1 MTPKHARIFLLL
13 ERVILGVLLCGAVI
27 GGGIFGFAV
36 SEIASGSDLGMLANY
51 RPSTP
56 TRLYDRNGKVFA
68 ELYRH
73 KQELIEYS
81 QIPPHVVQAFLAVE
95 DDNFFNHFGL
105 DFLGIFRAAIKNVLA
120 GDIVQGGSTL
130 TQQVAKQIYLSQEG
144 KRTRSFRQKIRE
156 TMLAL
161 QIEEELS
168 KEEILE
174 VYFNVIYLGQ
184 GCRGLACASRVYFQK
199 KPQDLALP
207 EAAVL
212 ARLPKSP
219 VQYSPFRNPRAAMQ
233 QHKTTLRR
241 MANNGFLPADQI
253 ERMHREF
260 WAQYW
265 PRVIV
270 HSPSQTVWSSRL
282 DLAPYFTDHVR
293 QLLEAAPEVGPERLY
308 TKGLQVYTTLDL
320 KHQEAAEIELFKK
333 LKEANRYSSRYTST
347 LGTGGVDN
355 SLFDIFGTLSYVLPI
370 GYMKSK
376 GLSDKELVRRQIKN
390 EFQDA
395 AELLTVLTGAS
406 NQAAA
411 VEEFRK
417 DTRTFFTDREIQGA
431 FLNIEPRTG
440 YITSM
445 IGGGDFSPQNQFN
458 RALRARRQPGS
469 AFKIFV
475 YGAALEQRIIDSQ
488 SALNDAPM
496 FTIAP
501 DGSAWEPVNY
511 GEGFLG
517 LVPAASALARSLNV
531 CAVQM
536 FYSTGPEPIIDLA
549 SRLMKITNPNRF
561 TPDPALAL
569 GSSEVTPFELVTAVS
584 IIANN
589 GKDVIPFAVRY
600 VRDQAGNTIYNQEE
614 QIRLALAA
622 KMRQKQI
629 QVIEPGLAYVLREM
643 LKGTTNFGTTS
654 YAVRNEAGFH
664 GELATKSGT
673 TSGWSDAWVVGFN
686 AEYASVV
693 WFGFDKKLT
702 MGPTGSGSPMAG
714 PVVGGFYRRIYEGQ
728 KSPTFA
734 ERADGGK
741 RPADV
746 TTGGCGGLALVPR
759 VIHGQKRF
767 VSWKDCATEEG
778 RMRDMRDLI
787 MDKNKVKPEELGRKG
802 RPDFKPEKLQR
813 Q

>member
-1 MTPKHARIFLLL
+1 MTPQQARIFLFL
-13 ERVILGVLLCGAVI
+13 ERALLGVLLTLGVI
-27 GGGIFGFAV
+27 GGAVFGFAV
-36 SEIASGSDLGMLANY
+36 SEIAAGSNLGMLANY

-56 TRLYDRNGKVFA
+56 TRLYDRNGIVFA

-73 KQELIEYS
+73 KQELIAYS
-81 QIPPHVVQAFLAVE
+81 DIPPHVVQAFLAVE

-130 TQQVAKQIYLSQEG
+130 TQQVAKQIYLEHDG
-144 KRTRSFRQKIRE
+144 RRERSFRQKVRE

-184 GCRGLACASRVYFQK
+184 GCRGLVCAARVYFQK

-233 QHKTTLRR
+233 QHKLTLRR
-241 MANNGFLPADQI
+241 MANSGSLPADQV

-270 HSPSQTVWSSRL
+270 RSPSQTVWSSRL

-293 QLLEAAPEVGPERLY
+293 QLLEAAPEVGPTRLY

-320 KHQEAAEIELFKK
+320 KHQEAAEAELFRK
-333 LKEANRYSSRYTST
+333 LKEANRYSSRFTSN
-347 LGTGGVDN
+347 LGTGGVDD
-355 SLFDIFGTLSYVLPI
+355 SLFEIFGTLGYVLPI

-376 GLSDKELVRRQIKN
+376 GLTDRELVRRQIKN
-390 EFQDA
+390 QFADA
-395 AELLTVLTGAS
+395 AELLTLLTGAS
-406 NQAAA
+406 NQGGA

-417 DTRTFFTDREIQGA
+417 DTRTFFSDLQIQGA

-445 IGGGDFSPQNQFN
+445 IGGGDFSPTNQFN

-475 YGAALEQRIIDSQ
+475 YGAALEQRVIDTQ

-511 GEGFLG
+511 GEGFMG

-531 CAVQM
+531 CAVQV
-536 FYSTGPEPIIDLA
+536 FYSVGPEPIIDLA

-569 GSSEVTPFELVTAVS
+569 GSSEITPFELVTAAS
-584 IIANN
+584 IIAND

-614 QIRLALAA
+614 QIRRVLAV
-622 KMRQKQI
+622 KMREKQI
-629 QVIEPGLAYVLREM
+629 QVIEPGLAYILREM

-686 AEYASVV
+686 PEYASVV

-702 MGPTGSGSPMAG
+702 MGSSGSGSPMAG
-714 PVVGGFYRRIYEGQ
+714 PVIGGFYRRIYDGRA
-728 KSPTFA
+728 SPRYA
-734 ERADGGK
+734 DRADGGV
-741 RPADV
+741 RPAGV
-746 TTGGCGGLALVPR
+746 TTGKCGGLALDPKI
-759 VIHGQKRF
+759 IHGRMRR
-767 VSWKDCATEEG
+767 VNWPDCPTEEG

-787 MDKNKVKPEELGRKG
+787 MDQNKVKPEELGRKG
-802 RPDFKPEKLQR
+802 RPDFKPERLQR
-813 Q
+813 